1 MPRSSLAHGESED
14 SVRYSRPV
22 TSTPRALS
30 SLLTAGLAA
39 LALVALA
46 PAAHAA
52 SESITDGP
60 TSTPTAVDAGS
71 IDRALEV
78 VTNGVVQSVAV
89 TVDFS
94 HAGGACASPSAT
106 YSLPAEL
113 AVRLTSP
120 SGTTVRLIDSYDGAD
135 GSTYQNNFGT
145 PTPRVQVTL
154 DDDAANA
161 VGATNGG
168 NPETGTFRPEEP
180 LSAFAGE
187 DAAGTWTLTFFD
199 TVGADQA
206 CYYGATLD
214 LEIAP
219 TPILADAL
227 FDDMLLGEASSASIP
242 LEPLS
247 PAADSFTIT
256 EGALPAGVEL
266 NQTTGE
272 ISGTPTERG
281 DFAFTAIATNEE
293 GDSVPVEYKVRV
305 TESATLSGDAT
316 AQARAGVDFTYTP
329 TFDAGFPAATE
340 VTLAAG
346 DLPDGMALDGATGE
360 ITGASTGAV
369 EDFAVTLAADNGVG
383 EPATL
388 DLVIT
393 VTAGPVVEIDIAAG
407 ETTVDE
413 GGSLDFV
420 VTGAD
425 EFGNAVVLT
434 EDEAVLSSD
443 VESDVVDGHT
453 VSFPTASPHVITAT
467 DLETGVTASVT
478 VEVIAAPVVE
488 TADDNGPEDVLADTG
503 MRPEHAAQAAAASA
517 LLLLGTGLV
526 TAAARRRV

>member
-1 MPRSSLAHGESED
+1 M
-14 SVRYSRPV
+14 

-52 SESITDGP
+52 SESITDDLTGSP
-60 TSTPTAVDAGS
+60 LQIDSDTAWRTFDVTTAG
-71 IDRALEV
+71 RVENVV
-78 VTNGVVQSVAV
+78 VTL
-89 TVDFS
+89 DF
-94 HAGGACASPSAT
+94 HKTDGQCSA
-106 YSLPAEL
+106 PATGSAFSNEISIG
-113 AVRLTSP
+113 LTSP
-120 SGTTVRLIDSYDGAD
+120 GGTGISLVRPWDGVETGTGQYPDYSSSPGRVVIVLDDSAATMV
-135 GSTYQNNFGT
+135 GST
-145 PTPRVQVTL
+145 
-154 DDDAANA
+154 NA
-161 VGATNGG
+161 GV
-168 NPETGTFRPEEP
+168 PESGTFRPAQP
-180 LSAFAGE
+180 LSTFDG
-187 DAAGTWTLTFFD
+187 DSTLGTWTLRVQD
-199 TVGADQA
+199 TTGGDPL
-206 CYYGATLD
+206 CYYSATLD

-219 TPILADAL
+219 APVLADAL

-247 PAADSFTIT
+247 PAADSFAIT

-329 TFDAGFPAATE
+329 SFDAGFPAATE

-369 EDFAVTLAADNGVG
+369 GDFAVTLAADNGVG

-425 EFGNAVVLT
+425 EFGNPVVLT

-467 DLETGVTASVT
+467 HLETGVTASVT

-488 TADDNGPEDVLADTG
+488 TADDNGPEEVLADTG